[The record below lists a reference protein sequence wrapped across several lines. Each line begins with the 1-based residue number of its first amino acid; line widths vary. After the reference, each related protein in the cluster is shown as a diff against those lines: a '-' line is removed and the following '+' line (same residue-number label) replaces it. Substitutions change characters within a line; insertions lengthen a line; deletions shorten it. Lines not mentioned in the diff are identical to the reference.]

1 MNTLPTLRKR
11 KAEDSPPEGQKSKH
25 RKPVHPK
32 DAPRQ
37 AKGVPLPKHGET
49 MHPGSMSGIGSGRH
63 PRDAPRQIEVRKS
76 MLGIEPGGHPKDA
89 PHRIEVKDAPLPKH
103 GKRLFIQASLFWQ
116 NEYGRNRQCQG
127 KFLID
132 SGCTGAI
139 LNAEFVAAHKMP
151 WVRRESPVEV
161 RSADGTPIEDAG
173 SKYSTPLT
181 MRIGHHQEE
190 VSWEIGKLE
199 KGISG
204 YLPVEW
210 LTKHNPEIDWE
221 TGVLKWRS
229 QYCKSHCLPVSMRDA
244 VRNFVRM
251 LRESKVWETNG
262 NSDKVEPSGKVGPSG
277 KAAASAVKWHDE
289 DGGDIAE
296 RLPERYR
303 KWASVFSEEEI
314 NRLPDHTEYDH
325 KIQLVDGA
333 QPPFGPIYPLSEK
346 ELQALREYLRK
357 ELAAG
362 KIRESKSPAGA
373 PIIFVPKPD
382 GSCHGAYRISLSHVL
397 SERSRLYFGGCPYL
411 LISLSPYLLSSLS
424 LGYISE
430 DFLISVSRNVSEDF
444 LILLRGLFS
453 GYESCCRP
461 SFRPSGY
468 ESFVVISWL

>member
-1 MNTLPTLRKR
+1 MNTLSTLRKR
-11 KAEDSPPEGQKSKH
+11 NADNSPREGQKSKH
-25 RKPVHPK
+25 SKREHPK

-37 AKGVPLPKHGET
+37 IEVK
-49 MHPGSMSGIGSGRH
+49 
-63 PRDAPRQIEVRKS
+63 DAPRQME
-76 MLGIEPGGHPKDA
+76 A
-89 PHRIEVKDAPLPKH
+89 KDAPLPKH

-139 LNAEFVAAHKMP
+139 LNAEFVATHKMP
-151 WVRRESPVEV
+151 WVRRENPVEV

-199 KGISG
+199 RGISG

-251 LRESKVWETNG
+251 LRESKVWEYNG
-262 NSDKVEPSGKVGPSG
+262 NPDDGASDEGEPSDKAEPSG
-277 KAAASAVKWHDE
+277 KAAAASAAVQWHDE
-289 DGGDIAE
+289 EGGDIAE

-373 PIIFVPKPD
+373 PIVTGVP
-382 GSCHGAYRISLSHVL
+382 GHAYK
-397 SERSRLYFGGCPYL
+397 EPESRD
-411 LISLSPYLLSSLS
+411 
-424 LGYISE
+424 E
-430 DFLISVSRNVSEDF
+430 
-444 LILLRGLFS
+444 
-453 GYESCCRP
+453 
-461 SFRPSGY
+461 
-468 ESFVVISWL
+468 

>member
-1 MNTLPTLRKR
+1 MNTLSTLRKR
-11 KAEDSPPEGQKSKH
+11 KAEDSPQGGQKSKH
-25 RKPVHPK
+25 
-32 DAPRQ
+32 
-37 AKGVPLPKHGET
+37 
-49 MHPGSMSGIGSGRH
+49 S
-63 PRDAPRQIEVRKS
+63 KS
-76 MLGIEPGGHPKDA
+76 MLGIELGGHLKNA
-89 PHRIEVKDAPLPKH
+89 PTEAKDAPLPKH
-103 GKRLFIQASLFWQ
+103 GKRLFIQALLFWKNQ
-116 NEYGRNRQCQG
+116 YSKNRQCQG

-139 LNAEFVAAHKMP
+139 LNAEFVAAHKLP
-151 WVRRESPVEV
+151 WVRRECPVEV

-199 KGISG
+199 KSISG

-244 VRNFVRM
+244 VRNFVKM
-251 LRESKVWETNG
+251 LQESKVWETNG
-262 NSDKVEPSGKVGPSG
+262 NPDEVESSG
-277 KAAASAVKWHDE
+277 KAAASAVQWHDE

-303 KWASVFSEEEI
+303 RWASVFSEEEF

-325 KIQLVDGA
+325 KIQLVDGT

-357 ELAAG
+357 ELAAHQE
-362 KIRESKSPAGA
+362 KKRPA
-373 PIIFVPKPD
+373 
-382 GSCHGAYRISLSHVL
+382 SGAYVTWARFRRLS
-397 SERSRLYFGGCPYL
+397 R
-411 LISLSPYLLSSLS
+411 
-424 LGYISE
+424 
-430 DFLISVSRNVSEDF
+430 
-444 LILLRGLFS
+444 
-453 GYESCCRP
+453 
-461 SFRPSGY
+461 FRP
-468 ESFVVISWL
+468 LRLKT